1 MQEKNIFSI
10 NNSDYNEPIS
20 ILEEQDYIN
29 YSYDELPLQR
39 LPEELNRFAALGA
52 IGISLNGMGKRV
64 ETEHVIKRL

>member
-10 NNSDYNEPIS
+10 NNSDYNEPIA

-39 LPEELNRFAALGA
+39 LPEELNRYAALGA